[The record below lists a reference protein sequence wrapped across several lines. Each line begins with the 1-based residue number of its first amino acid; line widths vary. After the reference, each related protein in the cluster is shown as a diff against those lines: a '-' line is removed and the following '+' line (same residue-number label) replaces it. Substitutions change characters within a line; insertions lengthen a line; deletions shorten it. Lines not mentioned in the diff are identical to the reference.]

1 MENYSKEILSEII
14 SNKLDKQIIKKKKQW
29 IEENRF
35 HTNYFYIDDVLPS
48 DVVIK
53 IYKIL
58 SSVNKKLWNKRKT
71 FRESKQEFVKLDET
85 NKIIS
90 NITEAFHSKKVIER
104 IGLITNIKNLKA
116 DASLYAGGVSMMCNN
131 DFLNPHIDNSHDASK
146 KILGD

>member
-58 SSVNKKLWNKRKT
+58 SSVNKKTL
-71 FRESKQEFVKLDET
+71 E
-85 NKIIS
+85 
-90 NITEAFHSKKVIER
+90 
-104 IGLITNIKNLKA
+104 
-116 DASLYAGGVSMMCNN
+116 
-131 DFLNPHIDNSHDASK
+131 
-146 KILGD
+146 